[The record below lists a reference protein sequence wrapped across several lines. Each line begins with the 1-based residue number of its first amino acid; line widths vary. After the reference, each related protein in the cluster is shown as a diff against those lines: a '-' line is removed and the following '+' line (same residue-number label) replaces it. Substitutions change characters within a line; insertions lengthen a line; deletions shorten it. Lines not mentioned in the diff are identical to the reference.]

1 MDSTSTMLSAD
12 PSATSMYTTIYLD
25 ERVSL
30 TPLERNT
37 VDSPEAIRH
46 LLEQK
51 LREMHESKCNL
62 SGYVRAGSLK
72 LLAKSMGLYEHGRF
86 TGNVLYDCRSSCEV
100 YYPTVNSIIQVK
112 IHKLNKMG
120 AMALLATDDHA
131 MRITIARDMHVGDL
145 TFDAL
150 ELGMQVWVKL
160 LTSKFKTNEPYITAV
175 AKLHTEKET
184 LTVR

>member
-1 MDSTSTMLSAD
+1 MDSTSTV
-12 PSATSMYTTIYLD
+12 PSMYTTIYLD

-30 TPLERNT
+30 TPLERNAI
-37 VDSPEAIRH
+37 DSPEAIRH

-51 LREMHESKCNL
+51 LRELHESKCNL

-100 YYPTVNSIIQVK
+100 YYPTANSIIQVK

-120 AMALLATDDHA
+120 AIALLATDDHA
-131 MRITIARDMHVGDL
+131 MLINIPREMHLGNL

-150 ELGMQVWVKL
+150 ELGMQVSVKL
-160 LTSKFKTNEPYITAV
+160 LRSRFQTNDPFITAV
-175 AKLHTEKET
+175 GILHTETET
-184 LTVR
+184 PAVLSTA

>member
-1 MDSTSTMLSAD
+1 MEATSTAVVSE
-12 PSATSMYTTIYLD
+12 PSMYTTIYLD
-25 ERVSL
+25 ERV
-30 TPLERNT
+30 PLSPKERNNL
-37 VDSPEAIRH
+37 SPEVIRH

-51 LREMHESKCNL
+51 LRETYESKCYT

-120 AMALLATDDHA
+120 AIALLATDDHA
-131 MRITIARDMHVGDL
+131 MRITIPRDLHLGDL
-145 TFDAL
+145 EFDAL
-150 ELGMQVWVKL
+150 ELGMQVSVKL
-160 LTSKFKTNEPYITAV
+160 LRSRFQTNDPFITAV
-175 AKLHTEKET
+175 GKLHTEKET